1 MSLIRR
7 LRCHCNVVRDDRWKC
22 WPCGFECPCSC
33 CCNIALCDLQAS
45 DIDYDDRF
53 IWPMDVV
60 CAPFSLVAYLVA
72 CFLFLVGALLVVPLE
87 LVILVPLV
95 VVFVRTVCKAVCQG
109 RDYYTFRIPTTLDT
123 STVELPTCSL
133 VRWWRGCVFYYTQ
146 EFAGCDELYGKDLP
160 CLVDLSENVVGFFDY
175 VLDRCFGF
183 SWCYSLRGTFK
194 RVCDDYHD
202 AALWCCCR
210 IASTSDS
217 VVKEW
222 VYGRT
227 DEQASIAIVVDSP
240 VGILLRNDP
249 LPTQVS
255 MEEETIA
262 IPLGDSDT
270 VTESAFLPTLSS
282 GTIDGS
288 YDEHGQW
295 VPMFGDSRASS
306 DAGMDDLPGTVR
318 GLDL

>member
-1 MSLIRR
+1 
-7 LRCHCNVVRDDRWKC
+7 
-22 WPCGFECPCSC
+22 
-33 CCNIALCDLQAS
+33 
-45 DIDYDDRF
+45 
-53 IWPMDVV
+53 
-60 CAPFSLVAYLVA
+60 
-72 CFLFLVGALLVVPLE
+72 
-87 LVILVPLV
+87 
-95 VVFVRTVCKAVCQG
+95 
-109 RDYYTFRIPTTLDT
+109 
-123 STVELPTCSL
+123 
-133 VRWWRGCVFYYTQ
+133 
-146 EFAGCDELYGKDLP
+146 
-160 CLVDLSENVVGFFDY
+160 
-175 VLDRCFGF
+175 
-183 SWCYSLRGTFK
+183 
-194 RVCDDYHD
+194 
-202 AALWCCCR
+202 
-210 IASTSDS
+210 